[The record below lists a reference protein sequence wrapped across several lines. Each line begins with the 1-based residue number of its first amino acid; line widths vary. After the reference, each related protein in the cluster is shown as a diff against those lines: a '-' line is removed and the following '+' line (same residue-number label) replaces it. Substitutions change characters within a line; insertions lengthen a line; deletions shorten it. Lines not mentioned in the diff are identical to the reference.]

1 QLHLCIVSHG
11 DLTTLPG
18 LSESSLDG
26 LCISAFNA
34 LNITGRSSVVG
45 ISDSDIFLRHDK
57 FAQPTKAVDFNR
69 FNMTREVVHYETAG
83 DDHDQ
88 SSRPDGTCGHGTHVS
103 GIGAAPNAKIAF
115 LDLAFDCFNWSNP
128 VSLRVPTST
137 TGWSV
142 SQPNPRSFRY
152 RLSGQGK
159 PDSIS
164 DFQRVHG
171 KIQVM
176 AKVVGTT
183 VPQGP
188 QLYSIVFTVRL
199 QSK

>member
-1 QLHLCIVSHG
+1 
-11 DLTTLPG
+11 
-18 LSESSLDG
+18 
-26 LCISAFNA
+26 
-34 LNITGRSSVVG
+34 
-45 ISDSDIFLRHDK
+45 
-57 FAQPTKAVDFNR
+57 
-69 FNMTREVVHYETAG
+69 
-83 DDHDQ
+83 
-88 SSRPDGTCGHGTHVS
+88 TCGHGTHVS
-103 GIGAAPNAKIAF
+103 GIVAGRSAKIAF

-164 DFQRVHG
+164 DCQHVHG

-176 AKVVGTT
+176 AKV
-183 VPQGP
+183 
-188 QLYSIVFTVRL
+188 
-199 QSK
+199 